1 MVLASSSDKVSIAS
15 PVTSRFVLS
24 IVVFDACD
32 TAVEFRSML
41 GVDDNVSS
49 VRLTVEDSLS
59 DSFVD
64 DMLALIA
71 ALKLKQNIISHK
83 VITAQ
88 TGVSHYN

>member
-15 PVTSRFVLS
+15 PVTSRFVLT
-24 IVVFDACD
+24 IVVFDACG
-32 TAVEFRSML
+32 TAVELRSIL
-41 GVDDNVSS
+41 GVDDKVFS

-59 DSFVD
+59 GRFVD

-83 VITAQ
+83 VITVQ

>member
-1 MVLASSSDKVSIAS
+1 MVLASSSDKVSIVS

-24 IVVFDACD
+24 IVVFVACS
-32 TAVEFRSML
+32 TAVELRSML

-59 DSFVD
+59 ERFVD

-83 VITAQ
+83 VFTVQ
-88 TGVSHYN
+88 TGLSHYN

>member
-1 MVLASSSDKVSIAS
+1 MVLASSSVKVSIAS

-24 IVVFDACD
+24 IVVFDACG
-32 TAVEFRSML
+32 TVVELRSML
-41 GVDDNVSS
+41 WVDDNVSS

-59 DSFVD
+59 DGFMD

-83 VITAQ
+83 VITVQ
-88 TGVSHYN
+88 TGESHYN

>member
-1 MVLASSSDKVSIAS
+1 M
-15 PVTSRFVLS
+15 
-24 IVVFDACD
+24 FDACD

-59 DSFVD
+59 DRFVD

-71 ALKLKQNIISHK
+71 ALKLKQNIISHE
-83 VITAQ
+83 VITVQ